1 MVAKQDLEKAAD
13 AVERWLAAV
22 DADDSELA
30 EADFEELWDVSALAR
45 AGASESEIGVAV
57 RRAHHGG
64 WSWSPIA
71 KLLCLSRREAI
82 SRYSTPLPERS
93 SPVEESTVRI
103 PSARESAD
111 RLARV

>member
-1 MVAKQDLEKAAD
+1 MVAKQELEEAAD
-13 AVERWLAAV
+13 AVERWLATV

-71 KLLCLSRREAI
+71 KLVCLSRREVI
-82 SRYSTPLPERS
+82 SRFSTPQPERS
-93 SPVEESTVRI
+93 ASVEEPTVRI
-103 PSARESAD
+103 PSARESTD